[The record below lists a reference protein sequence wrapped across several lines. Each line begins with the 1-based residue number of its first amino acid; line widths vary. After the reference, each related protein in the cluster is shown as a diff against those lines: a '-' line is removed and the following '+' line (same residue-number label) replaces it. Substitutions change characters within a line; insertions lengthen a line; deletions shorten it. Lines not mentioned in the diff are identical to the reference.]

1 MGWHCLAD
9 ATSRR
14 AQLCSP
20 LSLTM
25 NTMTANILANINAS
39 TADPSSPNGPLAHV
53 TTSPLPVSQLE
64 SLKFKANQIIDSIQ
78 ALQRTIENGHQA
90 AMPAWPDILSKYNI
104 LLSQTHS
111 FSMGLV
117 GNPALNAGR
126 TANGSSAPGSSNP
139 FERIALH
146 PSVGMTDAQ
155 LDGEVIPLLRN
166 QQTLD
171 VLRMENDTVRRIAEH
186 MTTKGSIAVLGGAGP
201 PPPRDMTGSGY
212 GFGNG
217 MGAGRGKVEYEDVL
231 RECEEIRS
239 AHDRRVDRAVRAVA
253 MLKEKFDWKQ
263 RVEVEVE
270 EPEELEWDPR
280 MRMQQTAME
289 DVQGGG
295 DDEADDPHD
304 SNGEGDGGEDRDGDV
319 GMESPDGGSSD
330 EDEVEGLVNSA
341 MEIHSPISTMLPLL
355 PQNGLLGL
363 APASVT
369 VTTSSSSGATI
380 PPDVPSGVGL

>member
-1 MGWHCLAD
+1 
-9 ATSRR
+9 
-14 AQLCSP
+14 
-20 LSLTM
+20 M
-25 NTMTANILANINAS
+25 NTTNANTILANAS
-39 TADPSSPNGPLAHV
+39 SSLPESSTSNSLAHV

-111 FSMGLV
+111 FSLGLA
-117 GNPALNAGR
+117 GNQNLNSGR
-126 TANGSSAPGSSNP
+126 TFNGGSSGGPSNP
-139 FERIALH
+139 LERVVLH

-155 LDGEVIPLLRN
+155 MDSEVAPLLRN

-171 VLRMENDTVRRIAEH
+171 VLRMENETVRRIAEH

-201 PPPRDMTGSGY
+201 TPPRDMTGSGF

-217 MGAGRGKVEYEDVL
+217 LGAVRGKVEYEDVL

-239 AHDRRVDRAVRAVA
+239 AHDRRIERAVRAVA

-280 MRMQQTAME
+280 TRMHQSAME
-289 DVQGGG
+289 DNRGGG
-295 DDEADDPHD
+295 DEGGDDLHD
-304 SNGEGDGGEDRDGDV
+304 SNGEGEGGEDADGDV

-341 MEIHSPISTMLPLL
+341 MDTQSPISALLSLPL
-355 PQNGLLGL
+355 QNGLTGL
-363 APASVT
+363 VPGPIAS
-369 VTTSSSSGATI
+369 TTSSSPRPTL
-380 PPDVPSGVGL
+380 PPDTSTGAGL